1 MLMEGWGRFGDMK
14 RVEARGKRVGEDVR
28 RTSEMIQCV
37 MRLRRTG
44 AAARM
49 RPMEVRH
56 EGD

>member
-1 MLMEGWGRFGDMK
+1 MEGWGRFGDMK